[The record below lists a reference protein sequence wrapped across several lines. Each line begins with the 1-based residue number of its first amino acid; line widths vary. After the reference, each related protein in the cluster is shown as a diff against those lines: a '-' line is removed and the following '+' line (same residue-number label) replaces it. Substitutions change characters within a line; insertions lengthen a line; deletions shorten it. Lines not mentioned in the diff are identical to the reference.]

1 LIEQEETMTNQDF
14 EGAGPASSGE
24 HAQRNQE
31 MRDAA
36 SEALAEASD
45 TAKDAGAKAKRAAA
59 DAASTVS
66 DHIMDLL
73 NDQLGVGAQSA
84 NRFASSMRVAANDL
98 RHESPMLA
106 GLVRGLAHSVDGYA
120 DRLEGQTIE
129 QLVKSASDLTRRQP
143 ALMFGLAAL
152 AGFFAFRTF
161 KSAGAGS
168 VASPPTQPTHDHPS
182 GVING

>member
-1 LIEQEETMTNQDF
+1 MTNQKF
-14 EGAGPASSGE
+14 EGAGPAASGE
-24 HAQRNQE
+24 HAQRNQA

-36 SEALAEASD
+36 SEAFADASD
-45 TAKDAGAKAKRAAA
+45 TAKDAGAKAKRAVA
-59 DAASTVS
+59 DAASTMS
-66 DHIMDLL
+66 DHVMGLL

-98 RHESPMLA
+98 QHESPMLA
-106 GLVRGLAHSVDGYA
+106 GLVRGLAHNVDGYA

-129 QLVKSASDLTRRQP
+129 QLVKTASDLTRRQP

-161 KSAGAGS
+161 KSAGDGS
-168 VASPPTQPTHDHPS
+168 VASPPIQPMHEHPS
-182 GVING
+182 GHING